1 MNVGRL
7 IKLHAQWMKQL
18 PTVYPFY
25 AVKCNNNPVILKVL
39 AALGAGFDC
48 ASKVRIV
55 CKIWRFPSVSA
66 NTELSQQGIVLYI
79 AWMPII

>member
-18 PTVYPFY
+18 PTVHPFY

-55 CKIWRFPSVSA
+55 SA